1 MKKELRTEIE
11 INAKPDRV
19 WKVLTAFDTFP
30 IWNPFVKE
38 IQGKPVEGEKL
49 RIFIQPS
56 GAKGMKF
63 TPTVLKAEPGRELRW
78 LGRLFIPGLFDGEHY
93 FLIEPIDENKVRF
106 VHGENFSGLL
116 VGMFAKSLDTD
127 TLRGFKEMNAAVKKR
142 AER

>member
-1 MKKELRTEIE
+1 LKKIIETEIE
-11 INAKPDRV
+11 INATPERV

-38 IQGKPVEGEKL
+38 IQGKPIEGEKL

-78 LGRLFIPGLFDGEHY
+78 LGRLLIRGLFDGEHY
-93 FLIEPIDENKVRF
+93 FLIEPIEENKVRF
-106 VHGENFSGLL
+106 VHGENFSGIL
-116 VGMFAKSLDTD
+116 VGMFAKRLDAD